1 MNKNVLLQY
10 SFIAASALL
19 LMTSCNKN
27 RNNDAEDET
36 STEKQAVQAKGGM
49 KIAYVEV
56 DSLMSQ
62 YNFCKDFNEI
72 LNKKSNNI
80 RATLNNK
87 ARTLQTAAAQFQA
100 KVQQNAY
107 TREQAEQVQASLA
120 KQQQDLQA
128 LNDRLTQEF
137 EAEQM
142 KYNKEMRDSIQNFL
156 KQYNK
161 TKKYD
166 LILSKAGDN
175 LLLANPIYD
184 ITKDVVSGLN
194 KRYKAKK

>member
-36 STEKQAVQAKGGM
+36 NTEKQSVQAKGGM